1 MSFRRTR
8 HPTHEEILLWRHVM
22 REAQP
27 LRPVPELSGMAD
39 NDNVAPLPVGAAA
52 KTAPSSPT
60 PEAPKPKLS
69 VKLKELVTGQL
80 PDMDKRTAEK
90 LSKGQMVIEGRIDL
104 HGLTEAQAHS
114 ALNKFLATSHAMGRR
129 SVLVITG
136 KGVEGK
142 GVLRQ
147 ALPKWLNGAELRPL
161 VLGVSQAKQ
170 KDGGEGA
177 FYVLLKRKRHET

>member
-1 MSFRRTR
+1 MSHRRTR

-27 LRPVPELSGMAD
+27 LRPVPELKGVAD
-39 NDNVAPLPVGAAA
+39 NDNEVVVSPQPATAA
-52 KTAPSSPT
+52 KKDA
-60 PEAPKPKLS
+60 PEAAKPKLS
-69 VKLKELVTGQL
+69 AKLKELVTGHL

-90 LSKGQMVIEGRIDL
+90 LSKGQMVVEGRIDL
-104 HGLTEAQAHS
+104 HGLTEAQAHG
-114 ALNKFLATSHAMGRR
+114 ALIRFIASSQAMGRR
-129 SVLVITG
+129 SLLVITG
-136 KGVEGK
+136 KGVDGK

-147 ALPKWLNGAELRPL
+147 SLPKWLNGADLRPM

-177 FYVLLKRKRHET
+177 FYVLLKRKRFES